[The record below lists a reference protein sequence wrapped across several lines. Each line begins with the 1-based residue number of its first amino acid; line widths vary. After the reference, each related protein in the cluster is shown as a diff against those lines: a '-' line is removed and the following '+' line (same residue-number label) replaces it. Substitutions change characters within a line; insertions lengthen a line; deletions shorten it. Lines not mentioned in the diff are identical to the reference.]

1 LAVQGTET
9 SQRRGALGRRAAL
22 AAAAPALLACA
33 AGARAYD
40 SLPTIDSDFAA
51 AEKARKERADKAAK
65 DGKEVNAI
73 LKPLESASN
82 EQEFIDAADKM
93 ALWVIGRGQGAIPE
107 GVPGGVKGVVKR
119 IQIAFDDLPKRR
131 YACEPTR
138 TNGGVCYSP
147 GKGAELAYEA
157 LIKQLRKY
165 TIIQLGDYRRVEFNS
180 F

>member
-1 LAVQGTET
+1 M
-9 SQRRGALGRRAAL
+9 
-22 AAAAPALLACA
+22 
-33 AGARAYD
+33 
-40 SLPTIDSDFAA
+40 LP
-51 AEKARKERADKAAK
+51 E
-65 DGKEVNAI
+65 
-73 LKPLESASN
+73 
-82 EQEFIDAADKM
+82 
-93 ALWVIGRGQGAIPE
+93 
-107 GVPGGVKGVVKR
+107 VPGGVKGVVKR

-165 TIIQLGDYRRVEFNS
+165 TIIQLGDYRRVEFQA